1 MVAGSV
7 PKRQWPQPA
16 RRGPDLNDVTREIE
30 RVGPVAGVQRIV
42 ALDVLRGVAVLG
54 ILGTNI
60 QHFAMFAGT
69 VRDPTLYGNL
79 DGANFWVYALTFT
92 FVYQKFLPIFAML
105 FGTGILLAADR
116 REAAGVDPS
125 RFHYRRMAVLL
136 VIGLCHA
143 YLIWY
148 GDILVAYALSGMV
161 AFQFRRVSPRGL
173 FAMGIALLAASPVIR
188 VLFFI
193 LPGML
198 GAAGGDGGQGIEQVI
213 ANDLE
218 AFRGPWI
225 EQFRTRA
232 AYVLEGQTTGF
243 AVVLFWRACGL
254 MAIGMGL
261 YKLGVMTGR
270 RSGRFYATL
279 AAVALAIAVPVTALG
294 LTGCVVTNWD
304 NFWLWFL
311 SDQIIYWF
319 GIVMSLGWI
328 SIVMLACRR
337 GCRSWLGH
345 SLAAVGRL
353 ALTNYLLQSL
363 LCTFLFYGHGLGL
376 YGSVERTGQVA
387 IVAGVWLLQ
396 LIISP
401 LWLQYFRFGP
411 AEWVWRI
418 LTYGYRQSVILGRR

>member
-1 MVAGSV
+1 VKETAVETG
-7 PKRQWPQPA
+7 
-16 RRGPDLNDVTREIE
+16 
-30 RVGPVAGVQRIV
+30 RVGPVPGGQRIV

-69 VRDPTLYGNL
+69 VRDPSLYGSL
-79 DGANFWVYALTFT
+79 DGANIWVYALTYT

-105 FGTGILLAADR
+105 FGAGILLGADR
-116 REAAGVDPS
+116 REAAGIDPS
-125 RFHYRRMAVLL
+125 RFHYRRMTVLL
-136 VIGLCHA
+136 LIGLCHA

-161 AFQFRRVSPRGL
+161 AFQFRRVPPRGL
-173 FAMGIALLAASPVIR
+173 IVLGIALLAASPVIR

-198 GAAGGDGGQGIEQVI
+198 GGAGGDGGPGIEQVI

-218 AFRGPWI
+218 AFRGPWV

-232 AYVLEGQTTGF
+232 AYVLEGQMTGF

-261 YKLGVMTGR
+261 CKLGVMTGR
-270 RSGRFYATL
+270 RSGRFYITL
-279 AAVALAIAVPVTALG
+279 AGVALAIAVPVTALG
-294 LTGCVVTNWD
+294 LTGCVVTDWD

-319 GIVMSLGWI
+319 GIVMSLAYV
-328 SIVMLACRR
+328 SIVMLACRE
-337 GCRSWLGH
+337 GCRSWLGR

-387 IVAGVWLLQ
+387 VVAGVWLLQ
-396 LIISP
+396 LFVSP
-401 LWLQYFRFGP
+401 LWLRRFRYGP
-411 AEWVWRI
+411 AEWLWRS
-418 LTYGYRQSVILGRR
+418 LAYGRPHSLMLERP